1 MSFFSVAFS
10 VTWYSNTCWIIN
22 LNYLTE
28 VFVEFDIYQNQAV
41 EAELETEKAYKQI
54 DKLKRKHERDI
65 SAWKQLLAES
75 RLPKEAIEP
84 VYDDDC
90 NTTKYDGVEPD
101 TTADQHWR
109 DEFKPFYISEE
120 ESTRLAEPS
129 WFSGYDRCNV

>member
-1 MSFFSVAFS
+1 M
-10 VTWYSNTCWIIN
+10 
-22 LNYLTE
+22 
-28 VFVEFDIYQNQAV
+28 IYQNQAA

-84 VYDDDC
+84 VYDDC

-101 TTADQHWR
+101 TTVDQHWR

-120 ESTRLAEPS
+120 ESTRLTEPS